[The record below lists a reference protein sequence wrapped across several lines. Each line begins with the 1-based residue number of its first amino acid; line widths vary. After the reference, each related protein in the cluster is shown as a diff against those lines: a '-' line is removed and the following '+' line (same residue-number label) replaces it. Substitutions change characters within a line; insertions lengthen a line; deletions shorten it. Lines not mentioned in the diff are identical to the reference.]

1 MDEQLKSIQIQ
12 GLEFRY
18 NPNKDYVKEGNVY
31 CKTCHNRVN
40 SEPIPMAAMDKV
52 FIVRVNCECD
62 KTRIE
67 QEKQEE
73 RFREIEQKKKDCF
86 LQRNQWDYTF
96 EQGESSMDSELAR
109 KLKNY
114 VKKFDQMKAE
124 NIGLLLYG
132 NVGSGKTY
140 LACCVA
146 NAIISEYLV
155 SVKVRNLSQIL
166 NDLQKGGF
174 ELDRN
179 DYIDRITNPTLLVL
193 DDFGIE
199 RNTEYALE
207 QVYNVINS
215 RYLKAKPTIITTNLN
230 FRDMEQPQE
239 DVIQERIYSRIM
251 EMCIPLRV
259 IGTDKRKE
267 ISLEKI
273 KKARAW
279 LEE

>member
-12 GLEFRY
+12 VLEFRY

-31 CKTCHNRVN
+31 CKTCHKRVN

-52 FIVRVNCECD
+52 FIVRVKCECD

-73 RFREIEQKKKDCF
+73 GFREIEQKKKGCF

-140 LACCVA
+140 LDCCVA

-174 ELDRN
+174 ELERN

-239 DVIQERIYSRIM
+239 DIMQERIYSRIM

-267 ISLEKI
+267 LSLEKI
-273 KKARAW
+273 KKDRSW
-279 LEE
+279 LE